1 MTPKDFLEQAE
12 AMGIIAA
19 RDRDSFTTRRGVA

>member
-19 RDRDSFTTRRGVA
+19 RDRDSFTTRRCVA